1 MTRTRT
7 ERKGFRKTRTRTAW
21 ANSPPNSSSSDD
33 ESDDD
38 KARRSKSMKTC
49 PECKLKVGNRTKRC
63 PICRHDFEVAKA
75 NDPLIAAKNKERRAA
90 ERAYVNELFEEFLA
104 KRRVRVCS
112 ICLDKPLTHAVM
124 PCGHKCM
131 CGDCADKL
139 TSKVCPICKD
149 EYIKIGQIYEC

>member
-1 MTRTRT
+1 MQVIRF
-7 ERKGFRKTRTRTAW
+7 G
-21 ANSPPNSSSSDD
+21 SSIDAGGD
-33 ESDDD
+33 
-38 KARRSKSMKTC
+38 AAPRL
-49 PECKLKVGNRTKRC
+49 PQ
-63 PICRHDFEVAKA
+63 P
-75 NDPLIAAKNKERRAA
+75 IAAKNKERRAA

-149 EYIKIGQIYEC
+149 EYITIGQIYEC